1 MNWWGLAR
9 QEETSR
15 DPTRRKRN
23 ESKQSEERRIGKREE
38 REVEMR

>member
-9 QEETSR
+9 REETSR

-23 ESKQSEERRIGKREE
+23 RKYVNKVKKGGLGREKREK
-38 REVEMR
+38 